1 MMYLL
6 HPLHAPLL
14 RLGRTVQWMLYT
26 MVKKI
31 ASNQNPQLL
40 HIRNIRKFEFQPPHH
55 RLEIA
60 YSGIMEALHKSHMSR
75 VAGKTR

>member
-1 MMYLL
+1 
-6 HPLHAPLL
+6 
-14 RLGRTVQWMLYT
+14 